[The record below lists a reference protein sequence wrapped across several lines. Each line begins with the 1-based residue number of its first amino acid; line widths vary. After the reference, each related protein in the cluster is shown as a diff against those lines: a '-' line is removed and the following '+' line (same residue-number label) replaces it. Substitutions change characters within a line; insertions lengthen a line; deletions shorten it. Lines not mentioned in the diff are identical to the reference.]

1 MHKLLIP
8 LLIFFAS
15 VCSAEAIYQFD
26 SEVDEARFKAFTYEL
41 RCPTCQ
47 SQNLA
52 GSDAMIAQDLRRDIY
67 EQIQDGR
74 SDKEITDNMV
84 ARYGDYI
91 LYRPP
96 LTKATFALWAAP
108 AVLLIIGIIAIILLV
123 RRRRAEQLEQ
133 PLDPR
138 EQAELDRLLK
148 TRNALPTATKAQ
160 EPPHE

>member
-1 MHKLLIP
+1 MLKLLIP

-26 SEVDEARFKAFTYEL
+26 NEVDEARFKAFINEM

-47 SQNLA
+47 SQNIA
-52 GSDAMIAQDLRRDIY
+52 GSDSMSAQDLRRDIY

-74 SDKEITDNMV
+74 SDKEITDSMV

-96 LTKATFALWAAP
+96 LTPATLALWLMP
-108 AVLLIIGIIAIILLV
+108 AVLLVIAVIVMVLMI
-123 RRRRAEQLEQ
+123 RHRRAEQLEQ
-133 PLDPR
+133 PLDSG
-138 EQAELDRLLK
+138 EQAELSRLLN
-148 TRNALPTATKAQ
+148 TPSSAPERQ
-160 EPPHE
+160 EKPDE

>member
-1 MHKLLIP
+1 MHKLLIL
-8 LLIFFAS
+8 LLIFFTS

-26 SEVDEARFKAFTYEL
+26 NKVDEARFKAFTEEL

-96 LTKATFALWAAP
+96 LTGATFALWVTP
-108 AVLLIIGIIAIILLV
+108 FVLLIIAIISIILLV

-133 PLDPR
+133 PLDPL
-138 EQAELDRLLK
+138 EQAQLQRLIDSK
-148 TRNALPTATKAQ
+148 ATNAGSSPQ
-160 EPPHE
+160 EQPNE

>member
-8 LLIFFAS
+8 LLIFFVS

-26 SEVDEARFKAFTYEL
+26 NKVDEARFKAFTEEL

-96 LTKATFALWAAP
+96 LTGATIALWATP
-108 AVLLIIGIIAIILLV
+108 IVLLVIAIIAIILLV
-123 RRRRAEQLEQ
+123 RRRRAVLLEQ
-133 PLDPR
+133 PLEPR
-138 EQAELDRLLK
+138 EQVELDRLL
-148 TRNALPTATKAQ
+148 NNSNTKASSIKPQ
-160 EPPHE
+160 EQTNE

>member
-26 SEVDEARFKAFTYEL
+26 SEVDESRFNAFINEM

-52 GSDAMIAQDLRRDIY
+52 GSDSMIAQDLRRDIY

-96 LTKATFALWAAP
+96 LTGATLVLWAAP
-108 AVLLIIGIIAIILLV
+108 IVLLIIAIVAIILLV
-123 RRRRAEQLEQ
+123 RKRRAEQLEQ
-133 PLDPR
+133 PLDSR
-138 EQAELDRLLK
+138 EQAKLDQLLK
-148 TRNALPTATKAQ
+148 SSATGKHQ
-160 EPPHE
+160 EQPHE

>member
-1 MHKLLIP
+1 MLKLLIP

-26 SEVDEARFKAFTYEL
+26 NEVDEARFKAFINEM

-52 GSDAMIAQDLRRDIY
+52 GSDAMISQDLRRDIY
-67 EQIQDGR
+67 EQIKEGR
-74 SDKEITDNMV
+74 SDKEITDHMV

-96 LTKATFALWAAP
+96 LTPATLALWLMP
-108 AVLLIIGIIAIILLV
+108 AVLLVIAIIVIILMI

-133 PLDPR
+133 PLNPD
-138 EQAELDRLLK
+138 EQEALNRLLNTNSSTNK
-148 TRNALPTATKAQ
+148 RQ
-160 EPPHE
+160 GSSDE

>member
-8 LLIFFAS
+8 LLMLFAS
-15 VCSAEAIYQFD
+15 WCSAEAIYHFD
-26 SEVDEARFKAFTYEL
+26 NPVDEARFKAFITEM

-74 SDKEITDNMV
+74 SDKEITDHMV

-96 LTKATFALWAAP
+96 VTKATIALWLAP
-108 AVLLIIGIIAIILLV
+108 PLLLLIGIITMVVLL
-123 RRRRAEQLEQ
+123 RKRRAAQLEV
-133 PLDPR
+133 PLDAA
-138 EQAELDRLLK
+138 EQARLDQLLQ
-148 TRNALPTATKAQ
+148 PTPAAKNQ
-160 EPPHE
+160 E